1 MKQVAVVLMNLGGP
15 NNADAVQPFLYNL
28 FMDDDIFKIPVKG
41 KARQSLMRFITSRRA
56 KSVVEKYKVINA
68 CPQGCMGPK
77 SCSNRINK
85 VTSTCCSATN
95 PITEWQRRDLEK
107 RLNEDSEEISYRVF
121 TAMRYWNP
129 SSADTIEALK
139 AGNFDELVLLP
150 LYPQFSHTTTAS
162 SFNEWTRQLAAQSLE
177 GHWKT
182 HMITSYHR
190 FPTYLRAINQRIE
203 EGMGQFPEA
212 ERDQVQLLFSA
223 HGTPIS
229 FRDAGDPYSKQIE
242 ETVAAVMELRGHD
255 RPHWLSYQSRVGPVK
270 WILPNTEEFLHVLRG
285 YGVRHLLVI
294 PIAFVSDHIET
305 SHEIDIEFREVA
317 EEIGIEH
324 FYLTRG
330 LNDLPLFIDALAELV
345 ESKTQHLTKD
355 ASTLYGL

>member
-15 NNADAVQPFLYNL
+15 NNDAAVQPFLYNL
-28 FMDDDIFKIPVKG
+28 FMDDDIFKLPIKG
-41 KARQSLMRFITSRRA
+41 KPREMLMRFITTRRA

-77 SCSNRINK
+77 SCTNRINK
-85 VTSTCCSATN
+85 VVSSCCSATN

-107 RLNEDSEEISYRVF
+107 QLNQDSPDVRYQVF

-129 SSADTIEALK
+129 SSAEVIEALQ
-139 AGNFDELVLLP
+139 AGNYDELVMLP

-162 SFNEWTRQLAAQSLE
+162 SYNEWTRQLAARSLE
-177 GHWKT
+177 GRWKT
-182 HMITSYHR
+182 HMITHYHR
-190 FPTYLRAINQRIE
+190 FPKYLEAISQRID
-203 EGMGQFPEA
+203 EGLQQFAA
-212 ERDQVQLLFSA
+212 EDRAEVHLLFSA

-242 ETVAAVMELRGHD
+242 ETVEAVMQHRGKD
-255 RPHWLSYQSRVGPVK
+255 FPHWLSYQSRVGPVK
-270 WILPNTEEFLHVLRG
+270 WILPNTEAFLKVLRG

-305 SHEIDIEFREVA
+305 SHEIDIEFREIA
-317 EEIGIEH
+317 EEIGIDH
-324 FYLTRG
+324 FYLTKG
-330 LNDLPLFIDALAELV
+330 LNDSPLFIEALAELV
-345 ESKTQHLTKD
+345 EEKVKKSATNP
-355 ASTLYGL
+355 STLYDL